1 MMISNNTV
9 IDIQEVIL
17 IEQFNFGD
25 KFQVLIDL

>member
-25 KFQVLIDL
+25 KFQVLIGL